1 MTQRA
6 QLLPLKHTHVFPQVP
21 LLRIDNLWFEE
32 ENPRALS
39 TVVELGEI
47 YSGVLGTLSVE
58 PQSPTPHP
66 PPRLDIPVLLFTSR
80 WAVES
85 EDLKRNFKV

>member
-47 YSGVLGTLSVE
+47 YSGVLGILCPWNRKAPL
-58 PQSPTPHP
+58 PQPPTP
-66 PPRLDIPVLLFTSR
+66 
-80 WAVES
+80 A
-85 EDLKRNFKV
+85 